1 MAEEKGKTKKEK
13 LLERLRQANKGKNFD
28 NDDEVYD
35 QVYDDYAK
43 YDNDIQGYKDNESKL
58 SNLFSSDPRGASFL
72 SEWAEGGNPA
82 TILVKMFGTEIKDAI
97 DDPQKQEEMAKAQQ
111 EYLDRVAESKKL
123 DEEYQ
128 KNLQESL
135 SNIESVQK
143 KNNLTDDEV
152 DKAMQLLQQ
161 IVTDGVMGKFTPET
175 LDIAMKAINHDDD
188 VKNAGHEGE
197 VRGKN
202 AKIEEK
208 LKTAKKTD
216 GTPTLD
222 GKSGSAGSGEQD
234 MPHLGALDKVN
245 DEDIFSR
252 GGMKRTKY
260 Q

>member
-1 MAEEKGKTKKEK
+1 MAEKTKKEM
-13 LLERLRQANKGKNFD
+13 LLERLRQANEGKNFD

-35 QVYDDYAK
+35 QVYDDYTN
-43 YDNDIQGYKDNESKL
+43 YDNQIKGYKDNEGKISE
-58 SNLFSSDPRGASFL
+58 LFTADPRGAAFL
-72 SEWAEGGNPA
+72 SEWADGGNPA
-82 TILVKMFGTEIKDAI
+82 TILVKMFGDEIKDAI
-97 DDPQKQEEMAKAQQ
+97 DDPKKQEEMAKAQQ
-111 EYLDRVAESKKL
+111 EYLDRVTESKKL

-135 SNIESVQK
+135 ANIENVQK
-143 KNNLTDDEV
+143 KNNLSDDEV

-175 LDIAMKAINHDDD
+175 LDIAMKAINHDAD
-188 VKNAGHEGE
+188 VKNAGDEGE

-208 LKTAKKTD
+208 LRTAKKTD

-222 GKSGSAGSGEQD
+222 GKSGKAGSGKQD
-234 MPHLGALDKVN
+234 MPHLGALDKAGN
-245 DEDIFSR
+245 DDIFSR
-252 GGMKRTKY
+252 GGMKRTKF

>member
-1 MAEEKGKTKKEK
+1 MEEKKKTKKEK
-13 LLERLRQANKGKNFD
+13 LLERLRKANEGKNFD
-28 NDDEVYD
+28 TDDEVYD
-35 QVYDDYAK
+35 QVYDDYEK
-43 YDNDIQGYKDNESKL
+43 HDNELQGYKDNESKL
-58 SNLFSSDPRGASFL
+58 SNLFTSDPRGASFL
-72 SEWAEGGNPA
+72 SEWADGGNPA
-82 TILVKMFGTEIKDAI
+82 TILIKMFGSEIKDAI
-97 DDPQKQEEMAKAQQ
+97 DDPDKQEEIAKAQQ

-128 KNLQESL
+128 KNLQDSL

-143 KNNLTDDEV
+143 KNNLSDDEV

-175 LDIAMKAINHDDD
+175 LDIAMKAINHDVD
-188 VKNAGHEGE
+188 VKNAGEEGE

-208 LKTAKKTD
+208 LRTSKKTD
-216 GTPTLD
+216 GTPNLD
-222 GKSGSAGSGEQD
+222 GKSGGTGSGERD
-234 MPHLGALDKVN
+234 MPHLGALDRVE
-245 DEDIFSR
+245 DGDIFSR